1 LVIDDN
7 GNPHANYPPPLV
19 VAFEPITLLPPTIA
33 YWIWFCVSLFALM
46 ASFGLL
52 LGREA
57 FLFMLLALFYE
68 PLTDHLLWA
77 QSYTVVLLLLVIS
90 IRAMAKG
97 RDTVAGVS
105 LALRAR

>member
-1 LVIDDN
+1 MTPYIDDLTKLESQLGIDDN

-19 VAFEPITLLPPTIA
+19 VAFEPITLLPPTTA

-68 PLTDHLLWA
+68 PLTDHFLWPQSIPEALL
-77 QSYTVVLLLLVIS
+77 SLLIS
-90 IRAMAKG
+90 SRA
-97 RDTVAGVS
+97 
-105 LALRAR
+105 